1 MHKML
6 EALNAKDLQSL
17 KDEETQFKAWL
28 TDVFKASSI
37 SLHALT
43 IIA

>member
-1 MHKML
+1 MDKML

-17 KDEETQFKAWL
+17 KDEETQFNARL
-28 TDVFKASSI
+28 IDVFKASST

-43 IIA
+43 ITA